1 MWQQSTYVSMPP
13 PTHHSTPTTVASERR
28 PVGEQHLYNT
38 QLVRSQGDQHNSAS
52 VPVSRISMHPGLG
65 ENGSSVGQYAQ
76 PTAVVSNTYGLNG
89 MQSSYQNYLPNYWFP
104 GANNA
109 PLQILPQQ
117 ENIASV
123 ARPAL
128 HLGGNTSQSG
138 SQGIQINQNPVLS
151 SQFVPGGPQRA
162 SLHGVGSNVPM
173 LQEPNI
179 SGFPSA
185 PLDYAPNTQQLAAR
199 HVVSRELPIFD
210 GNPAEWPMFWSSYT
224 TSTQMCG
231 YTGAEN
237 LLRLQR
243 CLKGEARKAVNSF
256 LLHPANVDDIMS
268 TLRTLYGRPEAIIN
282 TLLNDVRS
290 TPTPKPEK
298 LETLVNF
305 GLVVRNL
312 CAHLVSAGQEM
323 HLANPILLQEL
334 VDKLPANVKL
344 GWAMHKQSV
353 AVADLRTFAEYMN
366 VIINAASSVSSGIT
380 EVTKAERQKGKA
392 FVNSVRLENNSK
404 SDQRTEKSSSSGKEF
419 VESKASTAPK
429 VRPCAVCQVHG
440 HKPKDCSVFK
450 TKSLGERW
458 KAVQEAHLCKR
469 CLYPHGKW
477 PCKAP
482 VCGSDG
488 CQDNHQKFLHPGKP
502 QAEGQPRKFCTSFD
516 FWCSYCSSA
525 SASENSVSDLASLPS
540 R

>member
-1 MWQQSTYVSMPP
+1 MKEKFALEKDYLQRKYDLLHTQLDDDGDAVSVRSRYQPRSERVVDWITSNPAVTMSANTGTIPTGLTSQLEPITHSMQQTSASAITNANRVHPAPGFISKVPPTAPSTTTSDSTPLPCYSNASITQAAMQNPVASVQQNFPSTSIDTSNMFVISPTIVSTASLSLPPLPTLPASSVPPYRHSFVPASFSSQPPQLQAIPSVPSSSLYRIGTSHTAVASCLPSGGIPSVWQQSTYVSMPP

-76 PTAVVSNTYGLNG
+76 PTAVVSNTYGLHG

-224 TSTQMCG
+224 TSSQMCG

-237 LLRLQR
+237 LHLQC
-243 CLKGEARKAVNSF
+243 CLKGEAR
-256 LLHPANVDDIMS
+256 
-268 TLRTLYGRPEAIIN
+268 
-282 TLLNDVRS
+282 
-290 TPTPKPEK
+290 
-298 LETLVNF
+298 
-305 GLVVRNL
+305 
-312 CAHLVSAGQEM
+312 
-323 HLANPILLQEL
+323 
-334 VDKLPANVKL
+334 
-344 GWAMHKQSV
+344 
-353 AVADLRTFAEYMN
+353 
-366 VIINAASSVSSGIT
+366 
-380 EVTKAERQKGKA
+380 
-392 FVNSVRLENNSK
+392 
-404 SDQRTEKSSSSGKEF
+404 
-419 VESKASTAPK
+419 
-429 VRPCAVCQVHG
+429 
-440 HKPKDCSVFK
+440 
-450 TKSLGERW
+450 
-458 KAVQEAHLCKR
+458 
-469 CLYPHGKW
+469 
-477 PCKAP
+477 
-482 VCGSDG
+482 
-488 CQDNHQKFLHPGKP
+488 
-502 QAEGQPRKFCTSFD
+502 
-516 FWCSYCSSA
+516 
-525 SASENSVSDLASLPS
+525 
-540 R
+540 